1 MRRDRKSPESRSE
14 KRVRRAIEHALHAA
28 LAAASLCGA
37 GALALGACDDGAVDG
52 TSSGS
57 TSAST
62 GAEMMDAGPDADG
75 DPPDPCESFVF
86 DPVVPDDCGSYVR
99 FPCGLPSGIAPVEGA
114 GCFFPHAQCD
124 SICRALY
131 FSCHAT
137 DEMCS
142 DAGVF
147 TPGPD
152 GAVDVDCVV
161 CPGSVGR
168 VPAGLQPADARSTN
182 ASAGLGVYFAR
193 AAHLERAS
201 VHAFERMVCE
211 LRAMGAPRRLVALAR
226 RSADEERSHGR
237 RTARLA
243 RRFGATP
250 PRVRL
255 RRVGARSLE
264 MFATENAVEGC
275 VREALG
281 ALVAAHQAIAA
292 TDPRIR
298 RTISAIAAEEA
309 THAAL
314 SFDVLAWT
322 TQRLDAGAR
331 ARVAHR
337 MRHAIEALASAPLDD
352 ELDRDAAVAL
362 GLPDDRARVAMARA
376 LQSGVWDGALREL
389 LAFGH
394 PLLGV

>member
-1 MRRDRKSPESRSE
+1 MRR
-14 KRVRRAIEHALHAA
+14 VLEHALQAA
-28 LAAASLCGA
+28 LAAASTCGA

-52 TSSGS
+52 SSSGS
-57 TSAST
+57 TAAST
-62 GAEMMDAGPDADG
+62 GAEMVDAGPDADG
-75 DPPDPCESFVF
+75 GPPDPCAPFLI
-86 DPVVPDDCGSYVR
+86 DPVVPDECGSYVR
-99 FPCGLPSGIAPVEGA
+99 FPCGLPPGIAPVEGG

-124 SICRALY
+124 SICLALY

-168 VPAGLQPADARSTN
+168 VPVGLQPADARST
-182 ASAGLGVYFAR
+182 SGGGGLGAYFAR

-201 VHAFERMVCE
+201 VHAFERMARE
-211 LRAMGAPRRLVALAR
+211 LRAMRAPRRLVALAR

-250 PRVRL
+250 SRVRL
-255 RRVGARSLE
+255 RPVGARSVE

-281 ALVAAHQAIAA
+281 ALVAAHQAVAA

-298 RTISAIAAEEA
+298 RTISAIAGEEA
-309 THAAL
+309 RHAAL

-322 TQRLDAGAR
+322 TRRLDADAR
-331 ARVAHR
+331 ARVARR
-337 MRHAIEALASAPLDD
+337 MTLAIDALTSGPFDR
-352 ELDRDAAVAL
+352 EIDRDTATIL
-362 GLPDDRARVAMARA
+362 GLPDDRARFAMTRS
-376 LQSGVWDGALREL
+376 LQSGVWDGALRAL
-389 LAFGH
+389 LSVGLPSFG
-394 PLLGV
+394 V

>member
-1 MRRDRKSPESRSE
+1 
-14 KRVRRAIEHALHAA
+14 VRRVLEHALQAA
-28 LAAASLCGA
+28 LAAASTCGA

-168 VPAGLQPADARSTN
+168 VPAGLQPADARST
-182 ASAGLGVYFAR
+182 SGGGGLGAYFAR

-201 VHAFERMVCE
+201 VHAFERMARE
-211 LRAMGAPRRLVALAR
+211 LRAMRAPRRLVALAR

-250 PRVRL
+250 SRVRL
-255 RRVGARSLE
+255 RPVGARSVE

-281 ALVAAHQAIAA
+281 ALVAAHQAVAA

-298 RTISAIAAEEA
+298 RTISAIAGEEA
-309 THAAL
+309 RHAAL

-322 TQRLDAGAR
+322 TRRLDADAR
-331 ARVAHR
+331 ARVARR
-337 MRHAIEALASAPLDD
+337 MTLAIDALTSGPFDR
-352 ELDRDAAVAL
+352 EIDRDTATIL
-362 GLPDDRARVAMARA
+362 GLPDDRARFAMTRS
-376 LQSGVWDGALREL
+376 LQSGVWDGALRAL
-389 LAFGH
+389 LSVGPPSFG
-394 PLLGV
+394 V